1 MMGIIFHH
9 GAKENAI
16 FYSKFNV
23 LEFFDIDN
31 LHKKFGSDISKIVD
45 FFLLSNFWWSFLC
58 FWFH

>member
-23 LEFFDIDN
+23 LEFFGIDN
-31 LHKKFGSDISKIVD
+31 LHKKFGTDISKICR
-45 FFLLSNFWWSFLC
+45 FFFYCPTFGGNFSVF
-58 FWFH
+58 

>member
-23 LEFFDIDN
+23 LEFFDIEN
-31 LHKKFGSDISKIVD
+31 LHKKFGSYISKISL
-45 FFLLSNFWWSFLC
+45 FLIHSKLEK
-58 FWFH
+58 

>member
-1 MMGIIFHH
+1 MIGNIFHH

-31 LHKKFGSDISKIVD
+31 LHKKFGSDILKIVD
-45 FFLLSNFWWSFLC
+45 FFLLSNFWWSFL
-58 FWFH
+58 

>member
-1 MMGIIFHH
+1 MMGIIFYH

-45 FFLLSNFWWSFLC
+45 FFLLPNFWWSFLC
-58 FWFH
+58 F